1 MAPAGAQQPVVAL
14 LGGQAV
20 HLLSLKTRQ
29 PVGSLLGSRGATC
42 AAFSP
47 DGLLLHTAGGYRS
60 PVTADVALLQLQQAL
75 LAEARLARLGAGR
88 ARCWSAAQHVRSTS
102 GALQHEHTPFEM
114 RCALCDIQHCAGKG
128 GTVHT

>member
-1 MAPAGAQQPVVAL
+1 MGPARPGLITTSSTSVDAAGKGTPSHKLHTACSRHGLPVQGLQADGATSRRHAVAPAGAQQPVVAL

-47 DGLLLHTAGGYRS
+47 DGLLLYTAGV
-60 PVTADVALLQLQQAL
+60 P
-75 LAEARLARLGAGR
+75 
-88 ARCWSAAQHVRSTS
+88 
-102 GALQHEHTPFEM
+102 
-114 RCALCDIQHCAGKG
+114 
-128 GTVHT
+128 